1 MTTKR
6 GRGVIFVDN
15 DPKGFELSCVIVLV
29 LVFSV
34 SFRLTLAIIAM
45 LNFVVSDEMVGNG
58 DFALFLEDGTKL
70 KMTVMRQSVN
80 SHNFNLP

>member
-1 MTTKR
+1 MLITIPM
-6 GRGVIFVDN
+6 V
-15 DPKGFELSCVIVLV
+15 LSFRVV

-34 SFRLTLAIIAM
+34 FSFIYTIDM
-45 LNFVVSDEMVGNG
+45 LNFVVSVEIVRNG

-80 SHNFNLP
+80 SRRL

>member
-1 MTTKR
+1 MLITIPM
-6 GRGVIFVDN
+6 V
-15 DPKGFELSCVIVLV
+15 LSFHVV

-34 SFRLTLAIIAM
+34 FSFIYTIDM
-45 LNFVVSDEMVGNG
+45 LNFVASVEIVRNG

-80 SHNFNLP
+80 SRRL

>member
-1 MTTKR
+1 MLITIPM
-6 GRGVIFVDN
+6 V
-15 DPKGFELSCVIVLV
+15 LSFHAVMVLV

-34 SFRLTLAIIAM
+34 FSFIYTIDM
-45 LNFVVSDEMVGNG
+45 LNFVVSVEIVRNG

-80 SHNFNLP
+80 SRRL

>member
-1 MTTKR
+1 M
-6 GRGVIFVDN
+6 VV
-15 DPKGFELSCVIVLV
+15 VLV

-34 SFRLTLAIIAM
+34 SFRLTLAMI
-45 LNFVVSDEMVGNG
+45 NFVVSVEMVRNG

-80 SHNFNLP
+80 SRRL